1 MGPFGT
7 QEGVELLGGLELLL
21 GLVGL
26 GLLFGLIDKW
36 VLIQSTFDL
45 NDKFDMEHVEI
56 LIIIVGLIYQAV
68 GLQCIREV
76 TIC

>member
-1 MGPFGT
+1 VGPFGT

-45 NDKFDMEHVEI
+45 NDKFDMGHVEI

>member
-1 MGPFGT
+1 VGPFGT

>member
-45 NDKFDMEHVEI
+45 NDKFDMGHVEI